1 MTTEIPLR
9 KLWKAF
15 TPVACLARFLL
26 LALGITF
33 TSHLGAQIGPPS
45 PLAPSATQL
54 GIIKGSVL
62 DADTGE
68 PLADVVVH
76 ADTTKVTFLQGKFT
90 LAPGESSDG
99 FFTTGEDGR
108 FVLRSVPA
116 GMRTV
121 TAVNPKGIFNQVQL
135 RRQVAEGQT
144 VEDCHLRVSNPA
156 IVSGRVL
163 DEKGEP
169 MPGVQVHVVTTEYH
183 AGAARHYLRP
193 GGFTDENG
201 EYRMDSIRA
210 GRPLRLMA
218 YWVPA
223 NYNALSTSKAPA
235 EPKLRRPAYSR
246 VFYPDTATL
255 EGATELTLRSGE
267 ERQGVDFIMRREPSR
282 CIEGKFIAPSDV
294 KAIRLMLGHAEP
306 DYGGTR
312 RGGSFGMSWGGSLEG
327 DFRFR
332 ICQLAAGTY
341 RLRAYNQAEGRSAG
355 LSAYTS
361 QLITVADRDVT
372 GLEVPLVAPHKLS
385 VALEWAGAPPEN
397 PPADPIP
404 ISLEPLNRA
413 FFMGEQRSGRTPIP
427 GEAEMAAVLAD
438 DYTVTVRLP
447 TNDPRTL
454 RSMQSAA
461 ASQHA
466 LYVKEIR
473 YGDDS
478 VQFLPMRVGGQP
490 ADAKLRILIGSDAG
504 TVAARIADAKGKPAG
519 DSYVYLLPTEITE
532 KDLLADLLLIGQ
544 ADQYG
549 MYTWQRNVPP
559 GTYRAVATRKEFDY
573 SPGAVNALW
582 QARTSAPEFRV
593 APNGVA
599 EVTIKLL
606 DN

>member
-1 MTTEIPLR
+1 MTWR
-9 KLWKAF
+9 
-15 TPVACLARFLL
+15 ARVLGL
-26 LALGITF
+26 SLGIAF
-33 TSHLGAQIGPPS
+33 AWQLGAQIGQPS
-45 PLAPSATQL
+45 QPAMPASQL

-90 LAPGESSDG
+90 LAPGESSDA

-108 FVLRSVPA
+108 FVLRSVPP
-116 GMRTV
+116 GVRTV
-121 TAVNPKGIFNQVQL
+121 TAVNPKGIFNQVQI

-183 AGAARHYLRP
+183 AGAPRNYLRP

-201 EYRMDSIRA
+201 EYRMDSIKA

-223 NYNALSTSKAPA
+223 SYNALSTSKAPA

-246 VFYPDTATL
+246 VFYPDATSL
-255 EGATELTLRSGE
+255 DGATELKLRSGE

-312 RGGSFGMSWGGSLEG
+312 RGGSFGMSWGGLLEG

-341 RLRAYNQAEGRSAG
+341 RLRAHNQAEGRSAG

-361 QLITVADRDVT
+361 QLFTVADRDVS
-372 GLEVPLVAPHKLS
+372 GLEIPLVAPHKLS

-397 PPADPIP
+397 PPADLVP

-413 FFMGEQRSGRTPIP
+413 FFMGEQRSGRVSVP
-427 GEAEMAAVLAD
+427 GEAELAAVLAD
-438 DYTVTVRLP
+438 DYTVNVRLP
-447 TNDPRTL
+447 TNDPRML
-454 RSMQSAA
+454 RSMPSAA
-461 ASQHA
+461 PSQHA
-466 LYVKEIR
+466 LYVKDIR
-473 YGDDS
+473 YGDQS
-478 VQFLPMRVGGQP
+478 AQFVPMRVDGQP
-490 ADAKLRILIGSDAG
+490 ADAKLQVFVGSDGG
-504 TVAARIADAKGKPAG
+504 TVAARVSDAKGNPAG
-519 DSYVYLLPTEITE
+519 DAYVYLLPMDTTE
-532 KDLLADLLLIGQ
+532 KDLVADSLLIGQ
-544 ADQYG
+544 TDQYG
-549 MYTWQRNVPP
+549 VFTWQRNVPP

-582 QARTSAPEFRV
+582 QARPSAPEFRV
-593 APNGVA
+593 APKGRA
-599 EVTIKLL
+599 EVTIKPL
-606 DN
+606 DD